1 MIKSVLRI
9 SNLDFYELH
18 IISEKVNKTVGNSR
32 SLRID
37 SNLKANLDRKIY
49 FYLTILFFPLLK
61 NLKTL
66 PFGFLRS
73 NPQIKIRWKKQSI
86 LIN

>member
-1 MIKSVLRI
+1 MKILITFVLNLYIFLENIYLCIRYNIMIKSVLRI

-49 FYLTILFFPLLK
+49 
-61 NLKTL
+61 
-66 PFGFLRS
+66 
-73 NPQIKIRWKKQSI
+73 
-86 LIN
+86 